1 MKKNASRTLVALAA
15 TLLWTACSKTHGAE
29 QEHGEASQAAARLAV
44 PATVPATVPAASPA
58 APNAAPTETAATP
71 RSDGK
76 QYDPANARGGVQRYD
91 GGLDK
96 LKSDHDL
103 SRVNLASDAEVHDA
117 QDGHDDHDGH
127 DHASHDGPGNGE
139 QFLPQNQAQR
149 SKGRV
154 SMVDGQE
161 QVHDFGKLRQGEV
174 GDHDFVM
181 VSDGE
186 DALVITGVKPSCGC
200 TKAEVLLTGD
210 DGSEKPYTMGD
221 PIPAGTKFRLHGQ
234 INTDG
239 RQGNFSAQISVYAN
253 DPRGTFNLRLV
264 AEVEPVL
271 TVDPSPTVFFG
282 RMTTADSAEQ
292 DVTVKSSRGEPFLLT
307 PTTDVQAKPLTVEI
321 TPVNPDADGRASEW
335 KVHVAMGPST
345 ETGMRHYPVNLKSDL
360 EVAHPKYPSPDG
372 TAQYH
377 GVMINV
383 QAQVTGMVSSEPS
396 FITFGMVRP
405 GEEVER
411 SVRIEC
417 HDDFQLTESIPVAFE
432 GLQGQEFPYRDV
444 FDVAVVPEQEG
455 SVAEVKV
462 RLKGFPEGQ
471 NGSFGGVLKIKV
483 GHPHMPELELR
494 FSGVCRPGLPKQE

>member
-1 MKKNASRTLVALAA
+1 MKKNASRSLAALAA

-29 QEHGEASQAAARLAV
+29 IQHGEASGAAAT
-44 PATVPATVPAASPA
+44 PAASPAASPA
-58 APNAAPTETAATP
+58 APAEPAPSETAAAP
-71 RSDGK
+71 RPEGK

-103 SRVNLASDAEVHDA
+103 SRVNLAA
-117 QDGHDDHDGH
+117 DGEGDDGH
-127 DHASHDGPGNGE
+127 DHADHADHAQETGPGNGE
-139 QFLPQNQAQR
+139 QYLPQNQAQR
-149 SKGRV
+149 NKGRV
-154 SMVDGQE
+154 SMVEGQE

-174 GDHDFVM
+174 GNHDFLM

-200 TKAEVLLTGD
+200 TKAEVVLTGD
-210 DGSEKPYTMGD
+210 DGTEKPYTMGD
-221 PIPAGTKFRLHGQ
+221 PIPAGTHFKLHGQ

-239 RQGNFSAQISVYAN
+239 RQGNFSAQVSVYAN

-271 TVDPSPTVFFG
+271 TVEPSPTVFFG
-282 RMTTADSAEQ
+282 RLTTADSAEQ
-292 DVTVKSSRGEPFLLT
+292 DVTIKSSRGEPFLLT
-307 PTTDVQAKPLTVEI
+307 SATEAQAKPLTVDI

-372 TAQYH
+372 SPQFH

-417 HDDFQLTESIPVAFE
+417 HDDFKLTESIPVAFE